1 MHLLLPPLIAS
12 TVVAIVSVSM
22 LVLLMLPPML
32 PRSLPTF
39 LPVTFASLVLLLLI
53 APSLLP
59 LAAAGSV
66 FAAGAQ
72 HAAGA
77 STVGIDVIVV
87 SLHVHYLNR
96 FNREAGR
103 RARC

>member
-12 TVVAIVSVSM
+12 MVVAIVSVSM

-32 PRSLPTF
+32 PRSLTTI

-66 FAAGAQ
+66 FAAGA